1 MGLLKNLFGGS
12 KEPVKAAPPKV
23 DVQASIQNLSEQ
35 TEKIEK
41 RQKVLEVKM
50 NDLKKSAIEKKQKGN
65 TKGALMDMKQMKMR
79 EKEIAKLDGQMLV
92 LQEQQMM
99 IEGANNDQSVVN
111 AMKQGAGAIK
121 ELNKQADVDDIAEL
135 QDELADMKADADERG
150 EFFANMAQEGNDELL
165 DELNELEAFAV
176 EEEMGNMNIN
186 NNFIPQANPTIPMQ

>member
-99 IEGANNDQSVVN
+99 IEGANND
-111 AMKQGAGAIK
+111 
-121 ELNKQADVDDIAEL
+121 
-135 QDELADMKADADERG
+135 
-150 EFFANMAQEGNDELL
+150 
-165 DELNELEAFAV
+165 
-176 EEEMGNMNIN
+176 
-186 NNFIPQANPTIPMQ
+186 